1 MRISYKYWML
11 FIPAI
16 LVQMVTFAAYS
27 DEISLEG
34 RWMFRVGD
42 RIEWATV
49 EYDDSDWDLIRVP
62 SNWENQGYQGYDGYA
77 WYRKTIKIPE
87 GFEDRELFLNMGYI
101 DDVDEV
107 FINGVKVGQ
116 SGSFP
121 PRFTTAYNAKR
132 RYRVPAQII
141 QFGEDNLIAVRVY
154 DSKLEGGLVSGK
166 FSLEATEQKIR
177 FDIELTGEWMFN
189 KGKQIDEERSKP
201 ILVPGLWENQGYYR
215 YDGYAVY
222 HKKVFIPEELAD
234 KKLIL
239 IAGKIDDVDQFYLNG
254 RYVGGTGKYYPR
266 DGVSMY
272 REIRNYFIP
281 KDFIKPGQK
290 NLFEIRVCD
299 DRWDGGIVEG
309 PVGIISQDKFRDY
322 WKAKRKY

>member
-1 MRISYKYWML
+1 
-11 FIPAI
+11 
-16 LVQMVTFAAYS
+16 
-27 DEISLEG
+27 
-34 RWMFRVGD
+34 MFRVGD

-87 GFEDRELFLNMGYI
+87 GFEDRELFLNMGYV

-177 FDIELTGEWMFN
+177 FD
-189 KGKQIDEERSKP
+189 RR
-201 ILVPGLWENQGYYR
+201 V
-215 YDGYAVY
+215 
-222 HKKVFIPEELAD
+222 
-234 KKLIL
+234 
-239 IAGKIDDVDQFYLNG
+239 DV
-254 RYVGGTGKYYPR
+254 
-266 DGVSMY
+266 
-272 REIRNYFIP
+272 
-281 KDFIKPGQK
+281 
-290 NLFEIRVCD
+290 
-299 DRWDGGIVEG
+299 
-309 PVGIISQDKFRDY
+309 
-322 WKAKRKY
+322 